1 MKTLIQVGLGYIKVG
16 QQANTLSG
24 GEAQRVKL
32 SKELS
37 KRSTGKTLY
46 ILDEPTTGLHFEDVN
61 NLLKVLHMLVSQGN
75 TVIVIEHNLDVIKT
89 ADYIIDIGPEGGD
102 LGGEI
107 LAHGTPEEVS
117 NKQGSYTG
125 SYLKRILFDNLTNG

>member
-1 MKTLIQVGLGYIKVG
+1 MY
-16 QQANTLSG
+16 
-24 GEAQRVKL
+24 
-32 SKELS
+32 
-37 KRSTGKTLY
+37 KR
-46 ILDEPTTGLHFEDVN
+46 
-61 NLLKVLHMLVSQGN
+61 Q
-75 TVIVIEHNLDVIKT
+75 

-125 SYLKRILFDNLTNG
+125 SYLKRILFDNLTSG